1 MIQHQRWIRPRAQE
15 IRMGVQDY
23 IALAIALGAV
33 VFVLKF
39 TWRSF
44 SGGGCACEKGDGGNG
59 GSCGNAPVRSGIKQT
74 PMVLIDE
81 IGVIKPDAKAESK
94 KA

>member
-1 MIQHQRWIRPRAQE
+1 
-15 IRMGVQDY
+15 MGIQDY
-23 IALAIALGAV
+23 IALAIALAAV

-44 SGGGCACEKGDGGNG
+44 SGGGCACDPGDKPTGR
-59 GSCGNAPVRSGIKQT
+59 SCGKAPVRSGIKQT

-81 IGVIKPDAKAESK
+81 IGVIKPDTEAPSK
-94 KA
+94 NV